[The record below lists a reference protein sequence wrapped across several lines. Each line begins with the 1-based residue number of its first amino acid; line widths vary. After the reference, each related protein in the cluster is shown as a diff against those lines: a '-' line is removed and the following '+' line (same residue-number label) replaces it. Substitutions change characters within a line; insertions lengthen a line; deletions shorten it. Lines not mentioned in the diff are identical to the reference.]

1 MNEKTEKA
9 LKGLTTAQVQ
19 KLTKEGKANR
29 FQDNSQKSIAAI
41 ILTHVLD
48 LPNLIILGAVVL
60 LVLYGAADDSILI
73 SLVIF
78 TNFLVAVFQEV
89 QARRALKRITLVEK
103 LPVTLLRD
111 GVEAEFAPEEIVE
124 GDVVKLAAGSAVVV
138 DGELLQVE
146 NLLIDESALTGESDY
161 KRKELGDEA
170 LSGTFVISGTGY
182 FTATKVGKESYANKI
197 TAQARKFKFVISPL
211 QRNVNAVV
219 KLLTGLAIAG
229 VLVLLS
235 LNVTVLKL
243 PEQELLTNIV
253 TIVSSMIPQGLII
266 TLTLTMILGV
276 IKMYNQRI
284 LVQRASAVET
294 LAGIKVLCMDKTGTI
309 TQNKLKMSNSELL
322 TPLGIQLAYA
332 ALNAQKDKNK
342 TGKVIEGFLTSQ
354 LAKENLAV
362 GKQGVGQEAAGEVT
376 AEVLFNSRNKYSGSV
391 VSLAGKSYQVVF
403 GGVDVLATLVRQDEL
418 AELQGYDAQYADFG
432 QRNLCMLFREV
443 QGSEQQ
449 PAQDQQSD
457 GGAEDWIGAALET
470 AAQNSCSGS
479 FNVGGFFSITDQLR
493 KGAKKILES
502 FQAQNIKP
510 VIISGDGPSTLAAI
524 IKNLGVKGMNKI
536 VTGSE
541 IAAIDPSHESELA
554 ELIIGADVFARVT
567 AEQKLTIVRAYQ
579 KHIGRAAMVGD
590 GVNDALALK
599 EADLGVSLGSGV
611 NIAKNVADV
620 VLLDD
625 DLIKLSGVITEGRGI
640 IYDMLRSSQILLI
653 KNVYALVMILF
664 SLALFLPFPFNF
676 RGLFMLSL
684 VNNNIPILFILLSR
698 GNHGGKRYN
707 YMHELVTFALAGGLV
722 SGVMGL
728 GALILLTP
736 VMEVPEL
743 QSFILSFFVAVGIIN
758 SMIVFNRSYNPLKV
772 LFGSWYFLAAIF
784 NMFVYL
790 VLLVLP
796 FAIDIFQIKMPTLD
810 SWLLI
815 GLMSIGYL
823 LAFAVLGPLVRGF
836 APLRKYLLSLGE

>member
-1 MNEKTEKA
+1 
-9 LKGLTTAQVQ
+9 
-19 KLTKEGKANR
+19 
-29 FQDNSQKSIAAI
+29 
-41 ILTHVLD
+41 
-48 LPNLIILGAVVL
+48 
-60 LVLYGAADDSILI
+60 
-73 SLVIF
+73 
-78 TNFLVAVFQEV
+78 
-89 QARRALKRITLVEK
+89 
-103 LPVTLLRD
+103 
-111 GVEAEFAPEEIVE
+111 
-124 GDVVKLAAGSAVVV
+124 
-138 DGELLQVE
+138 
-146 NLLIDESALTGESDY
+146 
-161 KRKELGDEA
+161 
-170 LSGTFVISGTGY
+170 
-182 FTATKVGKESYANKI
+182 
-197 TAQARKFKFVISPL
+197 
-211 QRNVNAVV
+211 
-219 KLLTGLAIAG
+219 
-229 VLVLLS
+229 
-235 LNVTVLKL
+235 
-243 PEQELLTNIV
+243 
-253 TIVSSMIPQGLII
+253 MIPQGLII

-309 TQNKLKMSNSELL
+309 TQNKLKMSNTELL
-322 TPLGIQLAYA
+322 TSLGIRLAYS
-332 ALNAQKDKNK
+332 ALSAQKDKNK
-342 TGKVIEGFLTSQ
+342 TGKVIEGFLSKQ
-354 LAKENLAV
+354 FAKEDLAD
-362 GKQGVGQEAAGEVT
+362 GQQVVGEVT
-376 AEVLFNSRNKYSGSV
+376 SEVLFNSRNKYSGSV
-391 VSLAGKSYQVVF
+391 VRLEGKSYQVVF
-403 GGVDVLATLVRQDEL
+403 GGVDVLAALVRKEEL
-418 AELQGYDAQYADFG
+418 GELQGYDTQYADLG
-432 QRNLCMLFREV
+432 QRNLCMLYRELKA
-443 QGSEQQ
+443 SEPLKSDEQL
-449 PAQDQQSD
+449 AD
-457 GGAEDWIGAALET
+457 GGDWIGAALGVT
-470 AAQNSCSGS
+470 GQNQGGGS

-524 IKNLGVKGMNKI
+524 IKNLGVKGMDKI

-541 IAAIDPSHESELA
+541 IAAIDPNHEQELA

-625 DLIKLSGVITEGRGI
+625 DLLKLSGVITEGRGI

-698 GNHGGKRYN
+698 GSHGGKRYN
-707 YMHELVTFALAGGLV
+707 YMHELVTFALSGGLI
-722 SGVMGL
+722 SGAMGL
-728 GALILLTP
+728 AALILLTP

-784 NMFVYL
+784 NLAIYL
-790 VLLVLP
+790 VLLVVP
-796 FAIDIFQIKMPTLD
+796 FAIDIFQIKMPSLD

-823 LAFAVLGPLVRGF
+823 LAFAIMGPIVKGF